1 MAEVIIDSK
10 PISELIDDFR
20 KMTEKNSVTPESV
33 GYILQRI
40 ADLLSTAGS
49 AQSAVILQKWYDNI
63 RFSAPY
69 IAAIAQNTWD
79 RNHVFLDQAVINIT
93 TGVVQTQVNAIQI
106 QQATTE
112 RAGAMRA
119 QQVTD
124 LNNCRRSV
132 ASLETAVTQLQNAE
146 FKETI
151 TTISNTQGNSYI
163 RGKAYRHGS
172 LCTVVGELFMEAGTP
187 TMSVS
192 LPYNAASKPEIMIYD
207 EENMQ
212 WVKIRISSNGNEPC
226 VFASIPEDFLQ
237 DAELYT
243 AFSLTYPVA

>member
-1 MAEVIIDSK
+1 MADVNIDTK

-20 KMTEKNSVTPESV
+20 KMTEKNSITPESV
-33 GYILQRI
+33 GYIFQRI

-69 IAAIAQNTWD
+69 IATIAQNTSD
-79 RNHVFLDQAVINIT
+79 RNHVYLDQAVINII
-93 TGVVQTQVNAIQI
+93 TGAGQAQVNAIQI

-124 LNNCRRSV
+124 LNNARRSV
-132 ASLETAVTQLQNAE
+132 ASLEVAVNQLQNAG

-151 TTISNTQGNSYI
+151 SSISNTVGESYI
-163 RGKAYRHGS
+163 KGKTYRHGS
-172 LCTVVGELFMEAGTP
+172 LCTVVAELHLEAGINNIL
-187 TMSVS
+187 VA
-192 LPYNAASKPEIMIYD
+192 LPYKAVYNPEITIFHAD
-207 EENMQ
+207 SMQ
-212 WVKIRISSNGNEPC
+212 WVHIKVINYNTGSSVMAN
-226 VFASIPEDFLQ
+226 IPEDYLH
-237 DAELYT
+237 DDYVDIT
-243 AFSLTYPVA
+243 FSITYPIA